1 VSSRPRN
8 RADYTLPEETPKRRQ
23 RRLLWVVGV
32 VVVAV
37 AVELLIVYP
46 NKITKVQQQA
56 DFKSFV
62 VSMRSDVLGC
72 QVALQDGYH
81 ALARVH
87 AGDTSQLSVA
97 NTILQQDEAYCTL
110 AVNSDLYNLATLSPP
125 NDLNQFNLTPV
136 AHNLYAWAYPGAAG
150 ILADSE
156 TLLTHPTNQGAIKNL
171 ETRIHN
177 MDLLLNSV
185 NNDLAR
191 VSARLDLSPQR
202 VNLSPLTDMPS
213 FVRAQLSS

>member
-1 VSSRPRN
+1 MSSRPRN
-8 RADYTLPEETPKRRQ
+8 RADYTLATETPKRRK
-23 RRLLWVVGV
+23 RRLLWVVL
-32 VVVAV
+32 VVAV
-37 AVELLIVYP
+37 AVIVELLIVYP

-56 DFKSFV
+56 DFKGFV

-81 ALARVH
+81 ALARIH
-87 AGDTSQLSVA
+87 AGDTKQLSVA

-125 NDLNQFNLTPV
+125 NDLNKFNLTPV

-156 TLLTHPTNQGAIKNL
+156 TLLTQPDNQGAIQNL
-171 ETRIHN
+171 RTRVHN
-177 MDLLLNSV
+177 MDMLLNSV
-185 NNDLAR
+185 NSDLSK
-191 VSARLDLSPQR
+191 VSAQLHLTPQT
-202 VNLSPLTDMPS
+202 VSLNPLTDMPS
-213 FVRAQLSS
+213 FVRAQL

>member
-1 VSSRPRN
+1 MSSIPRN
-8 RADYTLPEETPKRRQ
+8 RADYTLATETPKRRK
-23 RRLLWVVGV
+23 RRLLWVVL
-32 VVVAV
+32 VVAV
-37 AVELLIVYP
+37 AVIVELLIVYP

-56 DFKSFV
+56 DFKGFV

-81 ALARVH
+81 ALARIH
-87 AGDTSQLSVA
+87 AGDTKQLSVA

-125 NDLNQFNLTPV
+125 NDLNKFNLTPV

-156 TLLTHPTNQGAIKNL
+156 TLLTQPDNQGAIQNL
-171 ETRIHN
+171 RTRVHN
-177 MDLLLNSV
+177 MDMLLNSV
-185 NNDLAR
+185 NSDLSK
-191 VSARLDLSPQR
+191 VSAQLHLTPQT
-202 VNLSPLTDMPS
+202 VSLNPLTDMPS
-213 FVRAQLSS
+213 FVRAQL